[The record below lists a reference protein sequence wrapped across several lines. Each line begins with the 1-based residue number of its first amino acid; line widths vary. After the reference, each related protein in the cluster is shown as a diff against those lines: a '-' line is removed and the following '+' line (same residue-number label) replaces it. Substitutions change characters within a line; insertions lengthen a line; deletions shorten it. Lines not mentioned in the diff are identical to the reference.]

1 LSVFNGKIRIL
12 TGKEK
17 NPETKEGT
25 VGRKRKE
32 FMASNPPEPL
42 FQNNSSLHLG
52 IFFNSVNDHL
62 S

>member
-32 FMASNPPEPL
+32 FMASNPPEH
-42 FQNNSSLHLG
+42 FSKNNSSLHLG
-52 IFFNSVNDHL
+52 IFF
-62 S
+62 